1 VIEATMTKTKAY
13 TAWYG
18 IMPGVFVV
26 LWSTGF
32 IGARFGLP
40 HAEPFTF
47 LLLRFAILTIL
58 LGGFSLLVRAPWPS
72 DGRQIMHTAI
82 SGLLVHCTYLG
93 GVFFA
98 ISKGMPVAITAL
110 IVGTQPLITAALA
123 GPFLGEK
130 VTGRQWAGF
139 ILGMAGV
146 ALVLGPRLGTELGG
160 VAGLAGCIFA
170 LLGITLGTLYQKR
183 HGGQMDLR
191 SGSTIQFAVCTVAM
205 ILLASTFESMAV
217 NWTGEFIFALLWLVV
232 VLSVG
237 AISLLYILIRRGVA
251 SQVASLFYLVPP
263 VTAIIAYLVF
273 GETLSIMA
281 ILGMAVS
288 VFGVALVVRK

>member
-1 VIEATMTKTKAY
+1 VIVSIREKTLSLWPAL
-13 TAWYG
+13 
-18 IMPGVFVV
+18 MPGVFVV

-47 LLLRFAILTIL
+47 LLLRFAILTFL
-58 LGGFSLLVRAPWPS
+58 LGGYSFLVGAPWPS
-72 DGRQIMHTAI
+72 DWRQFLHLSV
-82 SGLLVHCTYLG
+82 SGLLLHCAYLG

-98 ISKGMPVAITAL
+98 IGQGMPVAVTAL
-110 IVGTQPLITAALA
+110 IVGTQPLMTAALA
-123 GPFLGEK
+123 GPLLGEK
-130 VTGRQWAGF
+130 ISGRQWTGF
-139 ILGMAGV
+139 FLGLTGV
-146 ALVLGPRLGTELGG
+146 ALVVGPKLGTELGG
-160 VAGLAGCIFA
+160 LEGLAGAAVA
-170 LLGITLGTLYQKR
+170 LVGITVGTLYQKR

-191 SGSTIQFAVCTVAM
+191 SGSTIQFAVCTAVM
-205 ILLASTFESMAV
+205 ILLAAAFEDMAV

-237 AISLLYILIRRGVA
+237 AISLLFILIRRGVA
-251 SQVASLFYLVPP
+251 SKVASLFYLVPP

-273 GETLSIMA
+273 GEALGFLA
-281 ILGMAVS
+281 LFGMAVS